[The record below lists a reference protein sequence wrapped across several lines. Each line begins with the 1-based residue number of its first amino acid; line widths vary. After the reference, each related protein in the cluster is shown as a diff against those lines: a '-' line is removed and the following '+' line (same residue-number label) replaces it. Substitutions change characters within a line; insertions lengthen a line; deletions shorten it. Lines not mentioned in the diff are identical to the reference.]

1 MSRPCVLLPVSI
13 CKFIMMTA
21 MILSNISILF
31 ESNTFIRIGKNIVIC
46 AISFVSITC
55 AVWLLGCCHFS
66 IQHFPFRLS
75 IFIWFWVFDFM
86 CIFMQH
92 TKSKIFMNIK
102 KKIKK
107 KIAYQCDKFF
117 LPFMNNF
124 GGNRV
129 AVIIVKISLVFFS
142 HVLCVWETNLMHNMY
157 CLFIMNKK

>member
-107 KIAYQCDKFF
+107 KKLLTNAINFSCLSWIILVAIASLLLSSKF
-117 LPFMNNF
+117 
-124 GGNRV
+124 R
-129 AVIIVKISLVFFS
+129 
-142 HVLCVWETNLMHNMY
+142 
-157 CLFIMNKK
+157 